1 MKQINSSLSETN
13 FQEAINRASSSNR
26 AAKAA
31 RNAEEKRN
39 FIQQILDDWAR
50 IFTNSPIGIL
60 TALFLFAVLM
70 EIFFSFPMYLDLMS
84 QMTGGKNYV
93 LAFVG
98 AIFIVLWGAYVSH
111 LISKK
116 MSPSVFDY
124 TVYNELKFSKRA
136 MPQAAAEEKVRI
148 ATQRDLLKGL
158 LFGILIMVVVASIS
172 WQRVFLLKAINSVAD
187 YSLFH
192 KLMPVICV
200 LIEIVSGL
208 YIGYLI
214 RRLRESRKAKKLN
227 KEFVREKSLCVYETQ
242 MAHEHYHHALEKGEK
257 IHYSKDLYDSNY
269 RYEHRSQDDDNYCDP
284 IPVQKTLTVTVADE
298 TGLLHGIH
306 LAGILSNGEYCN
318 SIYTNDHG
326 EGILSWDSDAKEVLM
341 VYVDNKQHN
350 GPYREN
356 SKIRIDL
363 KRMKKIDII

>member
-1 MKQINSSLSETN
+1 MKQINSLLSETN

-111 LISKK
+111 LIAKK

-148 ATQRDLLKGL
+148 ATRRDLLKGL

-172 WQRVFLLKAINSVAD
+172 WQRVFLLKTINSVAD

-214 RRLRESRKAKKLN
+214 RRFRESRKANKLN
-227 KEFVREKSLCVYETQ
+227 KEFIHEKGSCVYETQ

-284 IPVQKTLTVTVADE
+284 IPVQKTLSVVVADGNE
-298 TGLLHGIH
+298 LLEGVH
-306 LAGILSNGEYCN
+306 LRGWLSNGDYCN
-318 SIYTNDHG
+318 SICTDDKG
-326 EGILSWDSDAKEVLM
+326 EGILSWDSAAKDVM
-341 VYVDNKQHN
+341 VISTDDIQHK
-350 GPYREN
+350 GPWHEN
-356 SKIRIDL
+356 SKIRL
-363 KRMKKIDII
+363 NLPRLKKIELT